1 MMPSGAREMTI
12 GTNSV
17 TKAGYG
23 KQVSSLQGQKP
34 HDLAKRRK
42 LSGRLSE
49 EVLMKA
55 QKRIELLCLLVW
67 VEAAA
72 SPNHLIVNK
81 NDGSV
86 NSPMANRLIGFG

>member
-1 MMPSGAREMTI
+1 MTI
-12 GTNSV
+12 GTNSA
-17 TKAGYG
+17 AGPRPGMANRYANKG
-23 KQVSSLQGQKP
+23 RST

-42 LSGRLSE
+42 LFGRLSE

-86 NSPMANRLIGFG
+86 NSPMANRLIGL